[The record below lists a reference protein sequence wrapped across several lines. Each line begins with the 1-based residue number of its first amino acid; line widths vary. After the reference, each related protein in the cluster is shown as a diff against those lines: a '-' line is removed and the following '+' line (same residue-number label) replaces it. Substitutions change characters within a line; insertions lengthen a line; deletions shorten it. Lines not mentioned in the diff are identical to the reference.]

1 MQPIDELQSAEARQ
15 LLGIVFDVDDTLTR
29 AGRLEAEAYAA
40 LWTLR
45 RAGLLLMAVTGR
57 PLGFAELMARQ
68 WPIDLAVG
76 ENGAGYVRVTEH
88 GLTAGFYADAAQR
101 AQDAAQLARL
111 SERVRELAPFARIT
125 DDSWARRCDVTWD
138 IGERVQLA
146 AAQIAE
152 LRAIIE
158 AEGARCVVS
167 SVHAHAMLGTY
178 DKASGAVLAGR
189 ALLGPR
195 PGRRARAVAVR
206 RRQWQ
211 RCRCVR
217 ALSLERRRR
226 ERARSS
232 ARVADT
238 AALRQPR
245 GSRRRFRGDRRHGAG
260 AARLTAMLRALPS
273 PVGLWLL
280 SSLAAVAG
288 LALALLV
295 TRPRAGDSSA
305 DRA

>member
-1 MQPIDELQSAEARQ
+1 MRPIDELESAAARQ

-40 LWTLR
+40 LWALR

-76 ENGAGYVRVTEH
+76 ENGAGYVSVTEH
-88 GLTAGFYADAAQR
+88 GLIAGFYADEAQR
-101 AQDAAQLARL
+101 AKDIAQLARL
-111 SERVRELAPFARIT
+111 RERVRELAPFARIT

-167 SVHAHAMLGTY
+167 SVHAHAMLGAY
-178 DKASGAVLAGR
+178 DKASGAVQAGR
-189 ALLGPR
+189 ALLGHDLAG
-195 PGRRARAVAVR
+195 GRAHWLFVGDSGNDAAAFAHFPLSAGVANVR
-206 RRQWQ
+206 DHLQ
-211 RCRCVR
+211 
-217 ALSLERRRR
+217 
-226 ERARSS
+226 
-232 ARVADT
+232 
-238 AALRQPR
+238 
-245 GSRRRFRGDRRHGAG
+245 
-260 AARLTAMLRALPS
+260 ALPT
-273 PVGLWLL
+273 P
-280 SSLAAVAG
+280 
-288 LALALLV
+288 
-295 TRPRAGDSSA
+295 PRYVSRA
-305 DRA
+305 DRGVGFAEIVATVLARRG

>member
-1 MQPIDELQSAEARQ
+1 MTGAEAPDTLQAMQPIDELESAEARQ

-40 LWTLR
+40 LWALR

-88 GLTAGFYADAAQR
+88 GLTTGFYADDAQR
-101 AQDAAQLARL
+101 ATHAAQLARL
-111 SERVRELAPFARIT
+111 RDRVREQAPFAHIT

-167 SVHAHAMLGTY
+167 SVHAHAMLGAY
-178 DKASGAVLAGR
+178 DKASGAVQAGR
-189 ALLGPR
+189 ALLGHDLA
-195 PGRRARAVAVR
+195 G
-206 RRQWQ
+206 
-211 RCRCVR
+211 
-217 ALSLERRRR
+217 
-226 ERARSS
+226 ERARWLFVGDSGNDAPAFAHFPLS
-232 ARVADT
+232 AGVANVRDH
-238 AALRQPR
+238 L
-245 GSRRRFRGDRRHGAG
+245 H
-260 AARLTAMLRALPS
+260 ALPT
-273 PVGLWLL
+273 P
-280 SSLAAVAG
+280 
-288 LALALLV
+288 
-295 TRPRAGDSSA
+295 PRYVSRA
-305 DRA
+305 DRGVGFAEIAATVLARRG